1 MIAYTLNHIFSYD
14 VSITSP
20 PEVIGVVPEGLR
32 AHFYIAGGDV
42 IGPRVHGKVRP
53 VGGDW
58 LTMRQDGVA
67 LVDAR
72 LTLETVDGA
81 LIYMAYSGVVD
92 LGPDGYEKFLQ
103 GEPPPRGTP
112 IRTVPRCYTSHP
124 DYLWLNRLQCLGVGQ
139 VFVDFAGHS
148 QVVYDIYAVE

>member
-1 MIAYTLNHIFSYD
+1 MIPYTLDHIFSYN
-14 VSITSP
+14 VTIATP

-32 AHFYIAGGDV
+32 AHFYVAGGKV
-42 IGPRVHGKVRP
+42 TGPRVHGKVRP

-67 LVDAR
+67 IVDAR

-81 LIYMAYSGVVD
+81 LIYLAYSGLVD
-92 LGPDGYEKFLQ
+92 LGTDGYQRFLQ

-139 VFVDFAGHS
+139 VFVGFEGHS
-148 QVVYDIYAVE
+148 EVVYDIYAVA